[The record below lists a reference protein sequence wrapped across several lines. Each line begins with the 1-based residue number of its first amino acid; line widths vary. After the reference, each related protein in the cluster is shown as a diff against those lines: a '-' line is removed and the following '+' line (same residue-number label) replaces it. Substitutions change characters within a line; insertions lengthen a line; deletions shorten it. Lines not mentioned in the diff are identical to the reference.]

1 MKVCFVG
8 LENLPVLAR
17 EYNRH
22 GIGGEQVQ
30 QTLLAKAL
38 AARGYHV
45 SMVVADY
52 GQSDSAAWHGIT
64 TYKAYRADAGLPMLR
79 FVYPRWAGTWAALM
93 RADADVYYTS
103 CAGMIVGLVG
113 MFCRR
118 HGRGLVHRLASDTDA
133 DPKKLRIRYTRDKK
147 LYEYGLRKA
156 DIVLCQHAAQQ
167 RALMENFAVSSVV
180 ADMLVDPP
188 ARQLDPDQRDLEILW
203 VSNLRDL
210 KRPDL
215 ALQLARQMPARHI
228 HMIGGPVP
236 GFSDLYQRIE
246 SAARNVRNVTF
257 YGRVPYHEMGD
268 LYDRAKIFVNT
279 SDVEGFP
286 NSFLQSWCRGV
297 PVVSFFDPNGLIKR
311 EGLGV
316 SPNSIDDMAS
326 AVHRLLADQTEWRK
340 TSQRCR
346 NYMEQTHGD
355 DVVLK
360 PYITALN
367 EAACSRIPQNWR
379 HELPREA

>member
-1 MKVCFVG
+1 MSVSKIFRFLPGNTTAMG
-8 LENLPVLAR
+8 LVAR
-17 EYNRH
+17 EL
-22 GIGGEQVQ
+22 Q

-52 GQSDSAAWHGIT
+52 GQSDSAAWHGVT
-64 TYKAYRADAGLPMLR
+64 TYKAYRADAGLPILR
-79 FVYPRWAGTWAALM
+79 FVYPRWTGTWAALM

-103 CAGMIVGLVG
+103 CAGMMVGLVG

-118 HGRGLVHRLASDTDA
+118 HGRGSVHRLAHDTDA
-133 DPKKLRIRYTRDKK
+133 DPKQLLIRYTRDKK

-203 VSNLRDL
+203 VSNLRDF

-215 ALQLARQMPARHI
+215 ALQLARQMPAHHI
-228 HMIGGPVP
+228 HMIGGPQP
-236 GFSDLYQRIE
+236 GFSDLYHRIE
-246 SAARNVRNVTF
+246 SAAMNVPNLTF
-257 YGRVPYHEMGD
+257 YGRVPYHEIGD
-268 LYDRAKIFVNT
+268 FYDRAKVFVNT

-326 AVHRLLADQTEWRK
+326 AVHRFIADETEWRK

-346 NYMEQTHGD
+346 SYMERTYGD

-367 EAACSRIPQNWR
+367 EAARKCQ
-379 HELPREA
+379 E

>member
-17 EYNRH
+17 QYHRH
-22 GIGGEQVQ
+22 GIGGAQLQ

-52 GQSDSAAWHGIT
+52 GQPDSAAWHGVT
-64 TYKAYRADAGLPMLR
+64 TYKAYRADAGLPILR
-79 FVYPRWAGTWAALM
+79 FVYPRWTGTWAALM

-103 CAGMIVGLVG
+103 CAGMMVGLVG

-118 HGRGLVHRLASDTDA
+118 HGRGSVHRLAHDTDA
-133 DPKKLRIRYTRDKK
+133 DPKQLLIRYTRDKK

-180 ADMLVDPP
+180 TDPLVDPP

-203 VSNLRDL
+203 VSNLSDF

-215 ALQLARQMPARHI
+215 ALQLARQMPAHHI
-228 HMIGGPVP
+228 HMIGGLMP

-246 SAARNVRNVTF
+246 SAAMNVPNLTL
-257 YGRVPYHEMGD
+257 YGRVPYHEIGD
-268 LYDRAKIFVNT
+268 FYDRAKVFVNT

-326 AVHRLLADQTEWRK
+326 AVHRLIADETEWRK

-346 NYMEQTHGD
+346 SYMERTHGD

-367 EAACSRIPQNWR
+367 EAVRKCQ
-379 HELPREA
+379 E

>member
-22 GIGGEQVQ
+22 GIGIGGEGVQ

-45 SMVVADY
+45 SMAVADY
-52 GQSDSAAWHGIT
+52 GQSDSTAWHGVT
-64 TYKAYRADAGLPMLR
+64 TYKTYRADAGMPILR
-79 FVYPRWAGTWAALM
+79 FVYPRWIGSWAALM
-93 RADADVYYTS
+93 RADADVYYSS
-103 CAGMIVGLVG
+103 CAGMMVGLVG

-118 HGRGLVHRLASDTDA
+118 HGRGFVYRLASDTDA
-133 DPKKLRIRYTRDKK
+133 DPKKVLIRYTRDKK
-147 LYEYGLRKA
+147 LYEYGLREA

-188 ARQLDPDQRDLEILW
+188 ACQLDYDQRDLEILW
-203 VSNLRDL
+203 VSNLSDL

-228 HMIGGPVP
+228 HMIGGPER

-246 SAARNVRNVTF
+246 SAAINVPNLTF
-257 YGRVPYHEMGD
+257 YGRVPYHEIGD
-268 LYDRAKIFVNT
+268 LYDRAKVFVNT

-286 NSFLQSWCRGV
+286 NSFLQAWCRGV

-326 AVHRLLADQTEWRK
+326 AVHRFIADETEWRK

-346 NYMEQTHGD
+346 SYMELTHGD

-367 EAACSRIPQNWR
+367 EAARKRQ
-379 HELPREA
+379 E

>member
-8 LENLPVLAR
+8 LRNLPVLAR
-17 EYNRH
+17 QYHRH
-22 GIGGEQVQ
+22 GIGGAELQ
-30 QTLLAKAL
+30 QALLAKAL
-38 AARGYHV
+38 AARGCHV

-52 GQSDSAAWHGIT
+52 GQPDSAAWHGVT
-64 TYKAYRADAGLPMLR
+64 TYKAYRFDAGLPILR
-79 FVYPRWAGTWAALM
+79 FVYPRWTGTWAALM

-103 CAGMIVGLVG
+103 CAGMMVGLVG

-118 HGRGLVHRLASDTDA
+118 HGRGFVHRLASDADA
-133 DPKKLRIRYTRDKK
+133 DPKKLLFIRFTRDKK

-167 RALMENFAVSSVV
+167 RALMENFAVSSGLV
-180 ADMLVDPP
+180 ADNLVERP

-203 VSNLRDL
+203 VSNLSDV
-210 KRPDL
+210 KRPNL
-215 ALQLARQMPARHI
+215 ALQLARQMPNHHI
-228 HMIGGPVP
+228 HMIGGPQT

-246 SAARNVRNVTF
+246 FDAMNVPNLTL
-257 YGRVPYHEMGD
+257 YGRVPYHEIGD
-268 LYDRAKIFVNT
+268 FYDRAKVFVNT

-326 AVHRLLADQTEWRK
+326 AVHRLITDETEWRK

-346 NYMEQTHGD
+346 SYMERTYGD

-367 EAACSRIPQNWR
+367 EAARKCQ
-379 HELPREA
+379 E

>member
-8 LENLPVLAR
+8 LGNLPVIAR
-17 EYNRH
+17 EYNHH

-45 SMVVADY
+45 SMAVADY
-52 GQSDSAAWHGIT
+52 GQSDSAAWHGVT
-64 TYKAYRADAGLPMLR
+64 TYKAYRADAGLPILR
-79 FVYPRWAGTWAALM
+79 FVYPRWTGTWAALM

-103 CAGMIVGLVG
+103 CAGLMVGLVG

-118 HGRGLVHRLASDTDA
+118 HGRGLVHRLAHDTDA
-133 DPKKLRIRYTRDKK
+133 DPKKLLIRYTRDTK
-147 LYEYGLRKA
+147 LYGYGLREA

-167 RALMENFAVSSVV
+167 RALMENFGVSSVV

-188 ARQLDPDQRDLEILW
+188 ARQLDRDQRDLEILW
-203 VSNLRDL
+203 VNNLRDF

-228 HMIGGPVP
+228 HMIGGPNR
-236 GFSDLYQRIE
+236 GFSDLYQGIE
-246 SAARNVRNVTF
+246 SAAMNVPNLTF
-257 YGRVPYHEMGD
+257 YGRVPYHEIGD
-268 LYDRAKIFVNT
+268 FYDRAKVFVNT

-286 NSFLQSWCRGV
+286 NSFLQSWRRGI

-326 AVHRLLADQTEWRK
+326 AVHRFIADEKEWRK
-340 TSQRCR
+340 TSERCR
-346 NYMEQTHGD
+346 SYMERTYGD

-360 PYITALN
+360 PYITALD
-367 EAACSRIPQNWR
+367 EAARKCQ
-379 HELPREA
+379 

>member
-8 LENLPVLAR
+8 LENLPVIAR
-17 EYNRH
+17 EYNHH

-52 GQSDSAAWHGIT
+52 GQSDSAAWHGVT
-64 TYKAYRADAGLPMLR
+64 TYKAYRADAGLPILR
-79 FVYPRWAGTWAALM
+79 FVYPRWTGTWAALM

-103 CAGMIVGLVG
+103 CAGMMVGLVG

-118 HGRGLVHRLASDTDA
+118 HGRGSVHRLASDTDA
-133 DPKKLRIRYTRDKK
+133 DPKQLLIRYTRDKK

-180 ADMLVDPP
+180 TDPLVDPP

-203 VSNLRDL
+203 VSNLSDF

-215 ALQLARQMPARHI
+215 ALQLACQMPAHHI
-228 HMIGGPVP
+228 HMIGGPQP
-236 GFSDLYQRIE
+236 GFSDLYQSIE
-246 SAARNVRNVTF
+246 SAAMNVPNLTL
-257 YGRVPYHEMGD
+257 YGRVPYHEIGD
-268 LYDRAKIFVNT
+268 FYDRAKVFVNT

-326 AVHRLLADQTEWRK
+326 AVDRFIADETEWRK

-346 NYMEQTHGD
+346 SYMERTYGD

-367 EAACSRIPQNWR
+367 EAARKCQ
-379 HELPREA
+379 E

>member
-17 EYNRH
+17 QYNRH
-22 GIGGEQVQ
+22 RIGGEQVQ

-38 AARGYHV
+38 ATRGYRV

-52 GQSDSAAWHGIT
+52 GQPDSAAWHGVT
-64 TYKAYRADAGLPMLR
+64 TYKAYRADAGLPVLR
-79 FVYPRWAGTWAALM
+79 FVYPRWTGTWAALM

-103 CAGMIVGLVG
+103 CAGLMVGLVG

-118 HGRGLVHRLASDTDA
+118 HGRGSVHRLAHDTDA
-133 DPKKLRIRYTRDKK
+133 DPKQLLIRYTRDKK

-188 ARQLDPDQRDLEILW
+188 ARQFDRDQRDLEILW
-203 VSNLRDL
+203 VNNLGDL

-215 ALQLARQMPARHI
+215 ALQLARQMPNHHI
-228 HMIGGPVP
+228 HMIGGPMP
-236 GFSDLYQRIE
+236 GCSDLYQRIE
-246 SAARNVRNVTF
+246 SAAMNVPNLTL
-257 YGRVPYHEMGD
+257 YGRVPYHEIGD
-268 LYDRAKIFVNT
+268 FYDRAKVFVNT
-279 SDVEGFP
+279 SDMEGFP

-326 AVHRLLADQTEWRK
+326 AVHRLIADETEWRK
-340 TSQRCR
+340 MSQRCR
-346 NYMEQTHGD
+346 SYMERTHGD

-367 EAACSRIPQNWR
+367 EAARKCQ
-379 HELPREA
+379 E

>member
-1 MKVCFVG
+1 MKVCFVS
-8 LENLPVLAR
+8 LKSLPVLAR

-22 GIGGEQVQ
+22 GIGIGGEEIQ

-52 GQSDSAAWHGIT
+52 GQSDSAAWHGVT
-64 TYKAYRADAGLPMLR
+64 TYKAYRADAGLPVLR
-79 FVYPRWAGTWAALM
+79 FVYPRWTGTWAALM

-103 CAGMIVGLVG
+103 CAGMMVGLVG

-133 DPKKLRIRYTRDKK
+133 DPKKLLIRYTRDKK
-147 LYEYGLRKA
+147 LYEYGLREA
-156 DIVLCQHAAQQ
+156 DIVLCQHPAQQ

-188 ARQLDPDQRDLEILW
+188 ARQLDRDQRDLEILW
-203 VSNLRDL
+203 VSNLCDL

-215 ALQLARQMPARHI
+215 ALQLARQLPAHHI
-228 HMIGGPVP
+228 HMIGGPEP
-236 GFSDLYQRIE
+236 GFSGLYQRIE
-246 SAARNVRNVTF
+246 AAAMNLPNLTF
-257 YGRVPYHEMGD
+257 HGRVPYLEIGD
-268 LYDRAKIFVNT
+268 LYDRAKVFVNT

-286 NSFLQSWCRGV
+286 NSFLQSWRRGV
-297 PVVSFFDPNGLIKR
+297 PVVSFFDPNGLIKC

-316 SPNSIDDMAS
+316 SPNSIDDMAG
-326 AVHRLLADQTEWRK
+326 AVHRFIADETAWRK

-346 NYMEQTHGD
+346 SYMERTYGD
-355 DVVLK
+355 DAVLK

-367 EAACSRIPQNWR
+367 EAASKCP
-379 HELPREA
+379 A